1 MNWIAMAVGMV
12 IPFFLTPIVV
22 RTLGTTA
29 YGVWIL
35 AVSTVAYLR
44 LVDWGLRSAIIR
56 FVAKAD
62 AQGKIDEIRSLIAT
76 SLWFRI
82 VVASVIA
89 VFSIAL
95 AIVFPVLFKIPPD
108 LRRASQITVFMAAL
122 GIAVTLIS
130 GVFGAVL
137 AAIHRFD
144 VLSSIGVAQTMAR
157 AIGVILILRNGG
169 GLVSLAY
176 WEFTVILLSGLA
188 TSVVALRIFPA
199 CRVRIA
205 NPDIDTLKMT
215 WSHSVIVFVILIS
228 SQIVFGTDNL
238 VIGSFLSVGLVSFYS
253 IGSSLVVYSN
263 QVASAL
269 STTFTPIAS
278 GLDASGKSEELRELL
293 LRGTQATLGL
303 VLPIGL
309 SLALRGKTFIGLWMG
324 KQYSNTSG
332 TVLQIL
338 LIGLFFTVANSTGAN
353 IMFAIGK
360 HKAVAKSGTVE
371 AILNLGVSLVLVKTI
386 GIYGVAWGTSITMAI
401 VHCVFWPRHIRN
413 TLGVPIKKY
422 LWEGWT
428 KLLLC
433 SVPFAIASVIVDRRW
448 HASSLPIFFLQI
460 LGTLPVYIICV
471 FSVFRKESRL
481 ILRKLQISRMSK
493 IETVSAQEP
502 F

>member
-144 VLSSIGVAQTMAR
+144 VLSSIGVAQTLAR
-157 AIGVILILRNGG
+157 AVGVILILRNGG
-169 GLVSLAY
+169 GLVALAC
-176 WEFTVILLSGLA
+176 WEFTVILLCGLA
-188 TSVVALRIFPA
+188 TSAIALKIFPA
-199 CRVRIA
+199 CRVRI
-205 NPDIDTLKMT
+205 
-215 WSHSVIVFVILIS
+215 
-228 SQIVFGTDNL
+228 
-238 VIGSFLSVGLVSFYS
+238 
-253 IGSSLVVYSN
+253 
-263 QVASAL
+263 
-269 STTFTPIAS
+269 
-278 GLDASGKSEELRELL
+278 
-293 LRGTQATLGL
+293 
-303 VLPIGL
+303 
-309 SLALRGKTFIGLWMG
+309 
-324 KQYSNTSG
+324 
-332 TVLQIL
+332 
-338 LIGLFFTVANSTGAN
+338 
-353 IMFAIGK
+353 
-360 HKAVAKSGTVE
+360 
-371 AILNLGVSLVLVKTI
+371 
-386 GIYGVAWGTSITMAI
+386 
-401 VHCVFWPRHIRN
+401 
-413 TLGVPIKKY
+413 
-422 LWEGWT
+422 
-428 KLLLC
+428 
-433 SVPFAIASVIVDRRW
+433 
-448 HASSLPIFFLQI
+448 
-460 LGTLPVYIICV
+460 
-471 FSVFRKESRL
+471 
-481 ILRKLQISRMSK
+481 
-493 IETVSAQEP
+493 
-502 F
+502 